1 MRSVRRTHF
10 LDDGPYTM
18 SKPQPGSDP
27 SPDSNRQ
34 AFPVLPGER
43 GIRFVFGAVVGAGL
57 GALAGMNF
65 LGMTSRT
72 SLALST
78 ILTAIVCGA
87 LAAALGD
94 RFWKE
99 RWWLWFWR

>member
-1 MRSVRRTHF
+1 
-10 LDDGPYTM
+10 
-18 SKPQPGSDP
+18 
-27 SPDSNRQ
+27 
-34 AFPVLPGER
+34 
-43 GIRFVFGAVVGAGL
+43 
-57 GALAGMNF
+57 MNF